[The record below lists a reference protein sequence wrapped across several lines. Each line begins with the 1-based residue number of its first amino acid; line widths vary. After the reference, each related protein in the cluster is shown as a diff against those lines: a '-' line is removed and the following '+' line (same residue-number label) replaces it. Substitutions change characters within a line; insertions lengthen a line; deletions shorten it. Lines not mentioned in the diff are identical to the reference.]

1 MNKKMIFFKTNIF
14 ESILFKPKKFSDERG
29 FFSETWNDKQF
40 NSILGKKINF
50 VQDNFSRSKKN
61 IIRGLH
67 YQVKKP
73 QDKLVRVSNGS
84 VYDVIVDLR
93 FSSPT
98 FKNWFGVKLSS
109 YNRNILWVPP
119 GCAHGFVVLT
129 NSADFLYKTT
139 EYWFP
144 EYEKCILWNDE
155 TLNINWF
162 IKGKPILAEKDKIG
176 TSLEKA
182 EFYK

>member
-1 MNKKMIFFKTNIF
+1 MIKKMIIFKTNIF
-14 ESILFKPKKFSDERG
+14 GSILFKPNKFSDERG
-29 FFSETWNDKQF
+29 FFSETWNEKIF
-40 NSILGKKINF
+40 NSILDNKINF

-73 QDKLVRVSNGS
+73 QGKLVRVSNGS

-93 FSSPT
+93 ASSPT
-98 FKNWFGVKLSS
+98 FKNWFGVKISS

-119 GCAHGFVVLT
+119 GCAHGFVALT

-155 TLNINWF
+155 TLNINWL

>member
-1 MNKKMIFFKTNIF
+1 MACTILRNDKNEITKVLSENGN
-14 ESILFKPKKFSDERG
+14 ESKLFKDIVSLGFDKETALKK
-29 FFSETWNDKQF
+29 WA
-40 NSILGKKINF
+40 
-50 VQDNFSRSKKN
+50 
-61 IIRGLH
+61 
-67 YQVKKP
+67 
-73 QDKLVRVSNGS
+73 LV
-84 VYDVIVDLR
+84 YT
-93 FSSPT
+93 PT

-109 YNRNILWVPP
+109 YNGNILWVPP

-162 IKGKPILAEKDKIG
+162 IKGKPILAEKDKTG